1 MAAIKNHK
9 VSDAPSVVVLG
20 MGAMGSSLAL
30 RLLGQNIP
38 LSIWN
43 RSRSKCEN
51 VVKEVGMGVQC
62 TIGDTAAGA
71 IGCSKEHALVIFM
84 LSSVDAVVGTLRDK
98 SVQEVL
104 VGRTVLNLCTCN
116 ADDGRRVAAVV
127 SEIDN
132 GKVAYIDGAY
142 SGAPKK
148 ARAGAGQ
155 LFLSSEVEENVT
167 RWRHVL
173 DLLGKA
179 TFCGRLG
186 ASRAFDYAVVD
197 LMFVNLVSFIENL
210 NGLQREGVDLKQL
223 YGEMSARLA
232 TIPAALE
239 MYEQRMRDQDEA
251 SYEKEVTASLG
262 VCKNYWQGRKPY
274 SRAHGDPTMLTDFM
288 VDLFEKASGG
298 KDGPHSGA
306 DLSRI
311 QEVLRYGNK
320 D

>member
-1 MAAIKNHK
+1 MAAMKK
-9 VSDAPSVVVLG
+9 QTTADAPSVVVLG
-20 MGAMGSSLAL
+20 MGAMGSSMAL
-30 RLLGQNIP
+30 RLIEQNLP

-43 RSRSKCEN
+43 RSRSKCES
-51 VVKEVGMGVQC
+51 VVKEAGIGAQC
-62 TIGDTAAGA
+62 VICDTVADA
-71 IGCSKEHALVIFM
+71 IACSKEDALVIFM
-84 LSSVDAVVGTLRDK
+84 LSSVDAVVETLSDP
-98 SVQEVL
+98 SVQNVL
-104 VGRTVLNLCTCN
+104 AERTVLNLCTCN

-127 SEIDN
+127 SEIHN
-132 GKVAYIDGAY
+132 GKVTYIDGAY

-167 RWRHVL
+167 KWRHVL
-173 DLLGKA
+173 DLLGKV
-179 TFCGRLG
+179 TFCGKVG
-186 ASRAFDYAVVD
+186 SSRAFDYAVVD